1 MLQAL
6 FHAGILLAS
15 YIGIIHSGHMENR
28 KIEEKKSMHAALTVP
43 AAVERCHG
51 GGDVTAVTKFFFFF
65 LELDELSV
73 AVLKRNTTL
82 PVASHSLS
90 TTK

>member
-1 MLQAL
+1 MLVFCWNL
-6 FHAGILLAS
+6 TLESFILDTWKTEKL
-15 YIGIIHSGHMENR
+15 
-28 KIEEKKSMHAALTVP
+28 KKKKSMHAALTVP